1 MKSQRKSQRKGNRHM
16 RLWRKQRHEDV
27 PDVATS
33 LRHIRAHFAALG
45 YPLDEYTD
53 EEIVAGIER
62 VGRVV
67 APSQGTMGRAAGG
80 RNAGR
85 GAVARWGG
93 LPRGGVK
100 GVRRQ

>member
-1 MKSQRKSQRKGNRHM
+1 M

-45 YPLDEYTD
+45 YPLDEYSD

-62 VGRVV
+62 FGQFV
-67 APSQGTMGRAAGG
+67 ATSKVTMRLP
-80 RNAGR
+80 
-85 GAVARWGG
+85 VDG
-93 LPRGGVK
+93 LRMVQKAQPKWRDA
-100 GVRRQ
+100 

>member
-1 MKSQRKSQRKGNRHM
+1 M

-62 VGRVV
+62 FGQFIATSKV
-67 APSQGTMGRAAGG
+67 TMRLAADGLSAM
-80 RNAGR
+80 RKA
-85 GAVARWGG
+85 
-93 LPRGGVK
+93 LPRW
-100 GVRRQ
+100 RDLL